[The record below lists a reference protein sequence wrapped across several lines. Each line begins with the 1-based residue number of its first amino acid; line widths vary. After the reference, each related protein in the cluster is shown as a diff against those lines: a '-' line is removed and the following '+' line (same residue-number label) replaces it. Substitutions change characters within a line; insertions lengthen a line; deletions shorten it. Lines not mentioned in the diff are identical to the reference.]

1 MDITLYISRFLYR
14 IRYQLIF
21 GTLIITALT
30 AYFSQFMGK
39 SYTVT
44 TSIYTGITS
53 ATGLDTESQPDWQAI
68 NNTFDNLVNLTKSR
82 GTLESVSLKLL
93 AQHLLYG
100 NPQEDN
106 TYITARNYKNLKNI
120 VPEDILALVDTTS
133 FEKTV
138 SQLDE
143 YRLSDSH
150 NFIQGLFNGSNP
162 FYGIE
167 ALSQIVVRRVG
178 NSDLIEI
185 SYRSEDPGIAL
196 NTVKLI
202 SDELKFSYSK
212 LRYKTADDIVK
223 YYEDELKKLQLRL
236 KNLEDELTDYNIEN
250 SVINYEEQTK
260 AISGSFAE
268 FENRYEETL
277 RNYESSTK
285 LLQGL
290 EQYMKIRVQ
299 LIKSNEKFL
308 EKLEEISKISG
319 KITEIESFT
328 SEDVQTKDSE
338 LQKYRDELR
347 NAEKDVALITEQIN
361 GYKESKEG
369 VAIDGLVA
377 EWLSQTLIQIKAQA
391 ELKILDQRKEQFA
404 EQYRNY
410 SPIGTK
416 ISQQE
421 REIHVVEQ
429 SYLEVLH
436 ALNMAKMK
444 QKNLQLT
451 SASLNT
457 ISEPSYPLFSDKG
470 RRMLLIIAA
479 FIGSIIFI
487 IGLNLLIEL
496 LDRTLRDSE
505 RAKRLTGMDMLGA
518 FTGNTQLKFRGFIKA
533 CNRISAAYVCKRM
546 NRYMTKD
553 KALYVNIFS
562 IEEKEGKSFICK
574 YLCEQ
579 WEEMGFKVQY
589 VQIEKDVFVT
599 SSFITADQIEDET
612 RIDKDAKIILVEYPS
627 LQKHGL
633 PASLLGKSDINLL
646 VANASRVWKLSDSEY
661 ANYLN
666 EMVKGSPLFL
676 YLNNASRQAVEDF
689 TGQLPPETS
698 MRSLSNRM
706 MYMGLTSTN
715 SAVKK

>member
-21 GTLIITALT
+21 GALIITALV

-39 SYTVT
+39 SYTVS

-53 ATGLDTESQPDWQAI
+53 STGLDTESQPDWQAV

-82 GTLESVSLKLL
+82 GTLESVAIKLL

-100 NPQEDN
+100 SPHEDN
-106 TYITARNYKNLKNI
+106 TFITARNYKNIKNI
-120 VPEDILALVDTTS
+120 IPEDILALIDTSS
-133 FEKTV
+133 FDKTV
-138 SQLDE
+138 SKLDE
-143 YRLSDSH
+143 YRLSDNY
-150 NFIQGLFNGSNP
+150 NFIQGLLNGGSP
-162 FYGIE
+162 FYSIE
-167 ALSQIVVRRVG
+167 ALSQIIVRRVG

-185 SYRSEDPGIAL
+185 SYRTSDPGIAL

-202 SDELKFSYSK
+202 SDELKLSYSK

-223 YYEDELKKLQLRL
+223 YYEDELKKLQARL
-236 KNLEDELTDYNIEN
+236 KMLEEELTNYNIEN
-250 SVINYEEQTK
+250 SVINYTEQTK
-260 AISGSFAE
+260 AIAGSFSE

-277 RNYESSTK
+277 RHYESSSK
-285 LLQGL
+285 LIEGL
-290 EQYMKIRVQ
+290 EKHMQIRTQ

-308 EKLEEISKISG
+308 AALNDISRISG

-328 SEDVQTKDSE
+328 TVDAQEKDVE
-338 LQKYRDELR
+338 LQKLKEDQR
-347 NAEKDVALITEQIN
+347 NAEKEVALISEQIN

-377 EWLSQTLIQIKAQA
+377 EWLNQTLIQIKAKA
-391 ELKILDQRKEQFA
+391 ELKILDERKKQFT
-404 EQYRNY
+404 EQYSNY

-421 REIHVVEQ
+421 REINVVEQ

-444 QKNLQLT
+444 QKNIQLT

-496 LDRTLRDSE
+496 IDRTLRDAE
-505 RAKRLTGMDMLGA
+505 RAKRLTGMDILGA

-533 CNRISAAYVCKRM
+533 CNRISAAYVCNRM
-546 NRYMTKD
+546 NKYITKD
-553 KALYVNIFS
+553 KKLYVNLFS
-562 IEEKEGKSFICK
+562 IEDKEGKSFICK
-574 YLCEQ
+574 YLSEQ
-579 WEEMGFKVQY
+579 WEDMGFKVQY
-589 VQIEKDVFVT
+589 IKVEQLK
-599 SSFITADQIEDET
+599 SSFLTADHIEDEIN
-612 RIDKDAKIILVEYPS
+612 IDENANIVLVEYPS

-633 PASLLGKSDINLL
+633 PATLLEKSDINLL
-646 VANASRVWKLSDSEY
+646 VANASRVWKLSDSEFV
-661 ANYLN
+661 NYLN
-666 EMVKGSPLFL
+666 QMVKGTPLFL

-706 MYMGLTSTN
+706 MYMGLTST
-715 SAVKK
+715 SAAIQK

>member
-14 IRYQLIF
+14 IRYQLVF
-21 GTLIITALT
+21 GTLIVTALV

-53 ATGLDTESQPDWQAI
+53 STGLETESQPDWQAV

-100 NPQEDN
+100 NLHEDN
-106 TYITARNYKNLKNI
+106 TYISARNYKNLRNI
-120 VPEDILALVDTTS
+120 VPEEVFNLVDTAS

-138 SQLDE
+138 MNIEE
-143 YRLSDSH
+143 YASSDNF
-150 NFIQGLFNGSNP
+150 NFIKGLFNGDNP
-162 FYGIE
+162 FYSVE
-167 ALSQIVVRRVG
+167 ALSQIIVRRIG

-196 NTVKLI
+196 NTVKLT
-202 SDELKFSYSK
+202 SEELKFSYNK

-223 YYEDELKKLQLRL
+223 YYENELNKLQARLKKLE
-236 KNLEDELTDYNIEN
+236 NELTDYNIEN
-250 SVINYEEQTK
+250 SVINYNEQTK
-260 AISGSFAE
+260 ATAISYVE
-268 FENRYEETL
+268 FENRYEETK

-285 LLQGL
+285 LLEGL
-290 EQYMKIRVQ
+290 EQYMKIRTQ

-308 EKLEEISKISG
+308 ATLEEISRISG

-328 SEDVQTKDSE
+328 TGDAQEKDKE
-338 LQKYRDELR
+338 LLEYKEQLK
-347 NAEKDVALITEQIN
+347 NAEKEVALITEQIN

-377 EWLSQTLIQIKAQA
+377 EWLNQTLIQIKAKA
-391 ELKILDQRKEQFA
+391 DMKILDQRKETFA
-404 EQYRNY
+404 EQYRDY
-410 SPIGTK
+410 SPIGTR

-451 SASLNT
+451 SATLNT
-457 ISEPSYPLFSDKG
+457 ISEPTYPLFSDKG

-487 IGLNLLIEL
+487 IGFNLIIEL
-496 LDRTLRDSE
+496 LDRTLRDAE
-505 RAKRLTGMDMLGA
+505 RAKRLTGMDILGA

-533 CNRISAAYVCKRM
+533 CNRISAAYVCNRI
-546 NRYMTKD
+546 NRYMDKD
-553 KALYVNIFS
+553 KILYINILS
-562 IEEKEGKSFICK
+562 VEEKEGKSFICK
-574 YLCEQ
+574 YLQEQ
-579 WEEMGFKVQY
+579 WEDIGFKVQY
-589 VQIEKDVFVT
+589 IQIGKEISMR
-599 SSFITADQIEDET
+599 SSFITANKIEDQIHIENNVN
-612 RIDKDAKIILVEYPS
+612 IVLVEYPA
-627 LQKHGL
+627 LQKNGL
-633 PASLLGKSDINLL
+633 PTTLLGKSDINLL
-646 VANASRVWKLSDSEY
+646 VANAYRVWKLSDTEY
-661 ANYLN
+661 VTYL
-666 EMVKGSPLFL
+666 KGMAKEKPIYL

-698 MRSLSNRM
+698 MRSLANRM
-706 MYMGLTSTN
+706 VYMGLTSTN
-715 SAVKK
+715 TAIKK